1 MYCELMKPTKA
12 CAAPM
17 ERRGKGEFVKPHIIA
32 ACAIAPMNPRE
43 ATCRWP
49 QKHGSATISG

>member
-1 MYCELMKPTKA
+1 M
-12 CAAPM
+12 
-17 ERRGKGEFVKPHIIA
+17 RRAGGSARQGEFIKPRIIA
-32 ACAIAPMNPRE
+32 ACAVAPMNPRE